1 MVIFA
6 NQCVLFFD
14 FLESID
20 STEKLFAELNNRVR
34 EEARV
39 NVQDQG
45 NIKFSVWVSFAEIYN
60 EQIFD
65 LLEPMPKKK
74 NARRP
79 CLKLSEDKN
88 GSPYIK
94 GELVVKFW
102 CKNAFMKRLKIV

>member
-1 MVIFA
+1 M
-6 NQCVLFFD
+6 
-14 FLESID
+14 
-20 STEKLFAELNNRVR
+20 FAELDNRVR

-60 EQIFD
+60 EQIYD
-65 LLEPMPKKK
+65 LLEPIPKKK

-94 GELVVKFW
+94 GTVKV
-102 CKNAFMKRLKIV
+102 LKIRTPVKIAVNILKFEQCGFIVE

>member
-1 MVIFA
+1 MNTAFNIS
-6 NQCVLFFD
+6 
-14 FLESID
+14 ESID

-60 EQIFD
+60 EQIYD

-79 CLKLSEDKN
+79 CLKLSEDRN

-94 GELVVKFW
+94 GRGFNPIALRMVKTP
-102 CKNAFMKRLKIV
+102 